1 MFTNEKK
8 TFTNSN
14 LKNNISSNPVV
25 SEFVSEKTNY
35 NGIKNTPPIQNKFNN
50 KEINVSPLIKRNVHM
65 NSNFQIIPPIEESAR
80 EKALN
85 LNAASFI
92 PKSKVIIKLD
102 RIKVLNQILI
112 NLISKL

>member
-1 MFTNEKK
+1 
-8 TFTNSN
+8 
-14 LKNNISSNPVV
+14 
-25 SEFVSEKTNY
+25 
-35 NGIKNTPPIQNKFNN
+35 
-50 KEINVSPLIKRNVHM
+50 M